1 MFQKIANSKKAR
13 KLVSNTLM
21 LSVLTFSGYFLALVT
36 LPYQSRILGPEIFGM
51 VSFAMAFGLYFQL
64 LIDFGFTLSATEQ
77 IAKYRHDRHRV
88 SKIVSTVTWNK
99 LFLAGLSLLI
109 LSVMCISIG
118 PFNQDPLL
126 YMFFALSYIFAA
138 LIPDYLYRGME
149 NMKAMALRTLI
160 IRAISIGLIFIF
172 LREPDDYY
180 VVPMMMML
188 GNIAAF
194 GYTLWDIRRKEV
206 CFVKVSFKE
215 FKDTLKQSS
224 LFFYS
229 RIATNIYSASNTFVL
244 GFVYGPA
251 SHAVGYFTSAD
262 KLTSAAKFSLSPL
275 IDSLYP
281 HMVRNKDFQLI
292 KKALFL
298 FVPVIALASAIVWFF
313 AHDICA
319 LIFGEDFR
327 GAGEYLRWLIPI
339 ALIAFPSMVLGYPTL
354 SPMGLS
360 KFANFSVMAGSVL
373 QIVQLV
379 VLFATGMLSV
389 VTVCIATILTEALV
403 LGVRGVVVL
412 KNRHLLGHKGHKDVP
427 SKIHK

>member
-1 MFQKIANSKKAR
+1 MFKGMFSSQKAKKLA
-13 KLVSNTLM
+13 SNTLM
-21 LSVLTFSGYFLALVT
+21 LSILSFSGYFLALVT
-36 LPYQSRILGPEIFGM
+36 LPYQSRILGPELFGM

-77 IAKYRHDRHRV
+77 IAKHRHDTHRV

-99 LFLAGLSLLI
+99 LLLAGISLMVLAI
-109 LSVMCISIG
+109 LCTSLD
-118 PFNQDPLL
+118 PFKQDPLL
-126 YMFFALSYIFAA
+126 YLLFALGYIFIA
-138 LIPDYLYRGME
+138 ITPDYLYRGME
-149 NMKAMALRTLI
+149 NMKAIAVRTLI
-160 IRAISIGLIFIF
+160 IRAASIGLIFVF
-172 LREPDDYY
+172 LKAPSDYY
-180 VVPMMMML
+180 VVPALLAL
-188 GNIAAF
+188 GNAAALL
-194 GYTLWDIRRKEV
+194 YTFWDAHRKEV
-206 CFVKVSFKE
+206 RFVKVSFRE

-244 GFVYGPA
+244 GLIYGPA
-251 SHAVGYFTSAD
+251 SHAVGFFTSAD
-262 KLTSAAKFSLSPL
+262 KLTSAAKFSLNPL

-281 HMVRNKDFQLI
+281 YMVRNRDFRLI
-292 KKALFL
+292 KKVLFL
-298 FVPVIALASAIVWFF
+298 FMPVIVLASAIVWFF
-313 AHDICA
+313 AYDICA

-327 GAGEYLRWLIPI
+327 GAGEYLRWLIPT

-379 VLFATGMLSV
+379 ILFATGMLSV

-403 LGVRGVVVL
+403 LGVRVAVVL
-412 KNRHLLGHKGHKDVP
+412 KHKHL
-427 SKIHK
+427 SIERTNN